1 MINALYD
8 AYRVLFKVYSGGA
21 FFKIALSD
29 TPIEELNRAHTVK
42 LCYGVLDR
50 DTEFEY
56 ALKFLCDKRPKQ
68 SVRIILKEAFYCI
81 KYLQTAPYAVVD
93 NAVELV
99 KKLGKGGN
107 AGFVNAV
114 LRKYVKTQI
123 PLPKEKISALS
134 VKYSYPEFLV
144 KSLLKDYGDE
154 KAEKIMGADEEITAV
169 RFNAGVNGKDY
180 LERGR
185 WNYQETPFE
194 NCYIVKGFKRNEDFD
209 KGVYT
214 FQSIGSV
221 AICSV
226 IGGGEKLLD
235 ACAAPGGKSVNLADK
250 FQSVTAFELHAHR
263 AELIKDYARRMG
275 KENITVV
282 CRDSTVL
289 DEQYSQ
295 TFDAVLCDCPCSGS
309 GVLKDNPDIKLN
321 RKESDILSLNDT
333 QSKIL
338 NACSKYVKAGGELY
352 YSTCS
357 VLKAENENICQKFLR
372 ENPDF
377 AEEKFSCELPHENS
391 ALGVTFLPHLSLGAG
406 FFVCK
411 FRRKS

>member
-1 MINALYD
+1 MLNALYD
-8 AYRVLFKVYSGGA
+8 AYRVLFKVYSEGA
-21 FFKIALSD
+21 FLKIALSD
-29 TPIEELNRAHTVK
+29 TPVEELNRAHTVK
-42 LCYGVLDR
+42 LCYGVLDK

-56 ALKFLCDKRPKQ
+56 ALKVLCDKRPKQ

-114 LRKYVKTQI
+114 LRKYANTQI
-123 PLPKEKISALS
+123 PLPKEKIAALS

-144 KSLLKDYGDE
+144 KSLLKDYGE
-154 KAEKIMGADEEITAV
+154 QTAEKIMGADEEVTAV
-169 RFNAGVNGKDY
+169 RFNNGVNGKAY
-180 LERGR
+180 LESNR
-185 WNYQETPFE
+185 WNYKETPFE
-194 NCYIVKGFKRNEDFD
+194 NCFIVKGFKRNEDFD

-221 AICSV
+221 AICS
-226 IGGGEKLLD
+226 IAGRGEKLLD
-235 ACAAPGGKSVNLADK
+235 ACAAPGGKSVNLADE
-250 FQSVTAFELHAHR
+250 FASVTAFELHAHR
-263 AELIKDYARRMG
+263 AELIEDYARRMG
-275 KENITVV
+275 KRNITVV
-282 CRDSTVL
+282 CRDSTVF
-289 DEQYSQ
+289 DEKYSRA
-295 TFDAVLCDCPCSGS
+295 FDAVLCDCPCSGS

-321 RKESDILSLNDT
+321 RKESDIPSLNIV
-333 QSKIL
+333 QSAIL
-338 NACSKYVKAGGELY
+338 NACCKYVKAGGILC

-357 VLKAENENICQKFLR
+357 VLKSENEKICEKFLL
-372 ENPDF
+372 ENPEF
-377 AEEKFSCELPHENS
+377 VAEKIDCELPHENS
-391 ALGVTFLPHLSLGAG
+391 DFGITFLPNLSLGAG